1 MNKHSTFCNKLF
13 RGFWELARLLLFRPF
28 PGRIFLPWRAFLLRL
43 FGAELARGAHVYASA
58 RIRDPRNLVMAEG
71 SCLAE
76 GVICYNVDKV
86 VIGQHA
92 TVSQR
97 CFLCTASHDI
107 DSPGHELITA
117 PIRIGDFAWVAA
129 EACIGKGV
137 TIGNGAVVGARAA
150 VFRSVP
156 PRAVVG
162 GNPAV
167 FLRNRKIEL

>member
-1 MNKHSTFCNKLF
+1 MNRHSTYCNKLV
-13 RGFWELARLLLFRPF
+13 RGLWELTRLLLFRPF
-28 PGRIFLPWRAFLLRL
+28 PGRIFMPWRGLLLRA
-43 FGAELARGAHVYASA
+43 FGAKLARGAHVYASA
-58 RIRDPRNLVMAEG
+58 HIRNPQNLEMGED
-71 SCLAE
+71 SCLAA
-76 GVICYNVDKV
+76 GVICYNVDRI
-86 VIGQHA
+86 VIGRHA

-137 TIGNGAVVGARAA
+137 TIGNGAVIGARAA

-156 PRAVVG
+156 AKAVVG

>member
-1 MNKHSTFCNKLF
+1 MNNAPTLCNKIT
-13 RGFWELARLLLFRPF
+13 RGLWETVRLLLFRPF
-28 PGRIFLPWRAFLLRL
+28 PGRIFRPWRAFLLRL
-43 FGAELARGAHVYASA
+43 FGAKLAHGAHVYASA
-58 RIRDPRNLVMAEG
+58 RIREPWNLEMGEE

-76 GVICYNVDKV
+76 GVLCYNVDKV
-86 VIGQHA
+86 FIGHRA

-97 CFLCTASHDI
+97 AFLCTASHRI

-117 PIRIGDFAWVAA
+117 PIRIADFAWVAA
-129 EACIGKGV
+129 EAFIGMGV

-156 PRAVVG
+156 PKPVVG
-162 GNPAV
+162 GNPAI